1 MPQISKRIAQ
11 LHSWIPDGVVKHVG
25 WVVVGT
31 GVVVVVV
38 EVVGVVGD
46 VEGAVVVGELVDSPE
61 LVAGDVVVV
70 VGWVVAADP
79 CSVDAGAVVVVDVDE
94 CAVDGPLR

>member
-1 MPQISKRIAQ
+1 M
-11 LHSWIPDGVVKHVG
+11 KHVG

-79 CSVDAGAVVVVDVDE
+79 RSVDAGAVVVVDVDE
-94 CAVDGPLR
+94 CAVDGSLR